1 MGQFKPMVKMMTTEP
16 TVELKLKKG
25 GSVEKKMQMGGTP
38 SVDAPRMPTRGG
50 SASGEA
56 MPGAAPMKPSMAAR
70 RRAMKARPGGAAP
83 AAPVGRAAA
92 VMKKGGGVKKMAMGG
107 MPPRDIG
114 TGGNPNPR
122 RPLAQA
128 TDMPRPRP
136 FPVRSGKMAAG
147 GMPPRDIGTGAGPRR
162 PLAQA
167 TDMPRPRPLPVRTGK
182 MAAGGTPNDYVKGV
196 LGNLTAPSTGG
207 GGRRPLAQAIDRPR
221 PVPIDKGYGNEMT
234 PYFQD
239 IKSQG
244 VSASAPRR
252 PLAQAIDMPRPR
264 TPLPPR
270 DIGTG
275 GNPNKPFISGADYD
289 KNYPRPMMKKGG
301 KVHED
306 VAQDRAMIKK
316 AMSGKKFAT
325 GGVVMGQG
333 GYKTGGVIKGNGGG
347 YKHGGGVK
355 MYAKGG
361 GVNGNVSTTPPGV
374 SGTTTGSV
382 KKSNG
387 GGYKTGGAAK
397 KFADGGA
404 VQSDGRA
411 VKMPQGNKRPS
422 APVSISRLSGTF
434 KKGGSV
440 KKC

>member
-1 MGQFKPMVKMMTTEP
+1 MP
-16 TVELKLKKG
+16 TVSKKQERFMQAVAHNPKFAKKVGVPTSVGKEFTKSG
-25 GSVEKKMQMGGTP
+25 GG
-38 SVDAPRMPTRGG
+38 
-50 SASGEA
+50 
-56 MPGAAPMKPSMAAR
+56 
-70 RRAMKARPGGAAP
+70 
-83 AAPVGRAAA
+83 
-92 VMKKGGGVKKMAMGG
+92 MKKSGNVKKMAMGG
-107 MPPRDIG
+107 RSLP
-114 TGGNPNPR
+114 PNPR

-128 TDMPRPRP
+128 IDMPRPRAP
-136 FPVRSGKMAAG
+136 LPRRTGKMAAG

-167 TDMPRPRPLPVRTGK
+167 IDMPRPRSMPPRDIGTGGNPNLPRRTGK
-182 MAAGGTPNDYVKGV
+182 MAAGGMPNPLKGV
-196 LGNLTAPSTGG
+196 MENITAPSTGG
-207 GGRRPLAQAIDRPR
+207 GGRRPLAQAIDMPR
-221 PVPIDKGYGNEMT
+221 RVQIDKGYGNEMT
-234 PYFQD
+234 PFFQD

-244 VSASAPRR
+244 VSALAPRR

-264 TPLPPR
+264 SGPSNPGSMPRPSLPPR

-275 GNPNKPFISGADYD
+275 SGPRGALVKGVNDFLSSGPKDY
-289 KNYPRPMMKKGG
+289 KKKGG
-301 KVHED
+301 EVHKD
-306 VAQDRAMIKK
+306 AAQDRAMIKK

-325 GGVVMGQG
+325 GGVVMGQS
-333 GYKTGGVIKGNGGG
+333 GYKTGGVAKGNAGG

-422 APVSISRLSGTF
+422 APVSISQLSGTF